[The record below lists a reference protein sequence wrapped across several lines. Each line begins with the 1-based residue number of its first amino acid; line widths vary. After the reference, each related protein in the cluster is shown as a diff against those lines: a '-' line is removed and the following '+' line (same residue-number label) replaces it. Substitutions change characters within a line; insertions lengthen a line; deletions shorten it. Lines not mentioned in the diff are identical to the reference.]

1 MMNWDE
7 ARTELDDG
15 KKARF
20 DGMAINEY
28 IVKMTY
34 TDSGE
39 ESSDY
44 VVIGTDDAPRSWR
57 DTDRE
62 EGMLSEEWSVVS

>member
-1 MMNWDE
+1 MMNWEE
-7 ARTELDDG
+7 AKAALNDG

-44 VVIGTDDAPRSWR
+44 VVIGTDDAPRFWR
-57 DTDRE
+57 DTERE
-62 EGMLSEEWSVVS
+62 EGMLSEAWSVVS

>member
-44 VVIGTDDAPRSWR
+44 VVIGTDDAPRFWR
-57 DTDRE
+57 DTERE
-62 EGMLSEEWSVVS
+62 EGMLSEAWSVVS

>member
-7 ARTELDDG
+7 VRTELDDG

-44 VVIGTDDAPRSWR
+44 VVIGTDDAPRFWR
-57 DTDRE
+57 DTERE
-62 EGMLSEEWSVVS
+62 DGMLSEAWSVVS

>member
-39 ESSDY
+39 ESSD
-44 VVIGTDDAPRSWR
+44 VAP
-57 DTDRE
+57 
-62 EGMLSEEWSVVS
+62 

>member
-1 MMNWDE
+1 MNWDE

-44 VVIGTDDAPRSWR
+44 VVIGTDDAPRFWR
-57 DTDRE
+57 DTERE
-62 EGMLSEEWSVVS
+62 DGMLSEAWSVVS

>member
-1 MMNWDE
+1 MMNWEE
-7 ARTELDDG
+7 AKAALNDG

-44 VVIGTDDAPRSWR
+44 VVIGTDDAPRFWR
-57 DTDRE
+57 DAERE
-62 EGMLSEEWSVVS
+62 EGVSSEAWSVVS

>member
-1 MMNWDE
+1 MNWDE

-44 VVIGTDDAPRSWR
+44 VVIGTDDAPRFWR

>member
-1 MMNWDE
+1 MMNWEE
-7 ARTELDDG
+7 AKAALNDG

-44 VVIGTDDAPRSWR
+44 VVIGTDDAPRFWR
-57 DTDRE
+57 DTERE
-62 EGMLSEEWSVVS
+62 EGMLSEAWSVVG

>member
-7 ARTELDDG
+7 ARTELDGG

-39 ESSDY
+39 KSSDY
-44 VVIGTDDAPRSWR
+44 VVIGTDDAPRFWR

>member
-1 MMNWDE
+1 MNWEE
-7 ARTELDDG
+7 AKAALNDG

-44 VVIGTDDAPRSWR
+44 VVIGTDDAPRFWR
-57 DTDRE
+57 DTERE
-62 EGMLSEEWSVVS
+62 EGMLSEAWSVVS

>member
-1 MMNWDE
+1 MMNWEE
-7 ARTELDDG
+7 AKAALDDG
-15 KKARF
+15 EKAHYE
-20 DGMAINEY
+20 GMAINEH

-44 VVIGTDDAPRSWR
+44 VVIGTDKATRYWR
-57 DTDRE
+57 DA
-62 EGMLSEEWSVVS
+62 

>member
-1 MMNWDE
+1 MMNWEE
-7 ARTELDDG
+7 AKAALNDG

-44 VVIGTDDAPRSWR
+44 VVIGTDDAPRFWR
-57 DTDRE
+57 DAERE
-62 EGMLSEEWSVVS
+62 VGMSSEAWSVVS

>member
-1 MMNWDE
+1 MMNWEE
-7 ARTELDDG
+7 AKAALDNG
-15 KKARF
+15 EKARYE
-20 DGMAINEY
+20 GLAINEH

-44 VVIGTDDAPRSWR
+44 VVIGTDNAPRFWR
-57 DTDRE
+57 DAERE
-62 EGMLSEEWSVVS
+62 EGKTSEAWSVVS

>member
-44 VVIGTDDAPRSWR
+44 VVIGTDDAPRFWR

>member
-7 ARTELDDG
+7 ARTELDNG

-20 DGMAINEY
+20 DGMTINEH
-28 IVKMTY
+28 IVKMAY

-44 VVIGTDDAPRSWR
+44 VVIGTDDAPRFWR
-57 DTDRE
+57 DAERE
-62 EGMLSEEWSVVS
+62 EGVSSEAWSVVS

>member
-7 ARTELDDG
+7 ARTELDNG

-20 DGMAINEY
+20 DGMTINEY

-34 TDSGE
+34 TDSGG

-44 VVIGTDDAPRSWR
+44 VVIGTDDSPRFWR
-57 DTDRE
+57 DAERE
-62 EGMLSEEWSVVS
+62 EGMLSKAWSVVS

>member
-1 MMNWDE
+1 MNWEE
-7 ARTELDDG
+7 AKAALNDG

-44 VVIGTDDAPRSWR
+44 VVIGTDDAPRFWR
-57 DTDRE
+57 DAERE
-62 EGMLSEEWSVVS
+62 VGMSSEAWSVVN

>member
-44 VVIGTDDAPRSWR
+44 VVIGTDDAPRFWR
-57 DTDRE
+57 DAERE
-62 EGMLSEEWSVVS
+62 VGMLSEEWSVVS